1 MSYRIRSWK
10 LSYYQNDHRRW
21 VIGQLTCSP
30 FAVTFKADSPAEPPT
45 SSSDHDCGPKAES
58 DPECESADLL
68 VEYTDIKQIQKARSM
83 LIFSAVTLETC
94 DGTVHWFSSL
104 PDAHSVYNILHHFTL
119 YSVKGGTDSVAK
131 KGSTDPASQTRLGQQ
146 LLQSAEDSE
155 QTLAAAAG
163 ELHGQGRKLAG
174 ASIQLQ
180 EIHEDLDVADRLLSG
195 LNTYLGQWRLP
206 PQYMQVEP
214 VHVSKGMPPALSP
227 FFLIFF
233 FLIFF
238 FSSSHICSITS
249 NNNSMLY
256 SSQQEIKVVI

>member
-21 VIGQLTCSP
+21 IIGQLTCSP

-131 KGSTDPASQTRLGQQ
+131 KGSADPASQTRLGQQ

-195 LNTYLGQWRLP
+195 LNMYLGQWRLP

-214 VHVSKGMPPALSP
+214 VHVSKGMPPGLSP
-227 FFLIFF
+227 FFF
-233 FLIFF
+233 FLFFSLFF